1 MTIFQAII
9 IGIIQGLTEFLPV
22 SSSGHIEL
30 SKAILGVNL
39 DNNLEFSI
47 AVHVATVLSTLL
59 VFRKDIIDLFS
70 GFFSFKLND
79 QTHYVFKLLISA
91 IPVGIIGV
99 VFKDQIESLF
109 EGNLVVVGAMLLL
122 TAMLLALTRLIKP
135 KATKPIGYID
145 SIIIGLAQAV
155 AVMPGLSRS
164 GATISTGL
172 LIGKNRDEVARFS
185 FLMVIIPV
193 LGAAFLDIVK
203 GDISNVL
210 TAPVIAGFIA
220 AFISGFLACS
230 FMLRIVRK
238 GNLYWFAIYCALIG
252 IVALIFA

>member
-39 DNNLEFSI
+39 DHNLGFSI

-59 VFRKDIIDLFS
+59 VFRKDIIDLLT
-70 GFFSFKLND
+70 GFFNFKLNY

-91 IPVGIIGV
+91 IPVGIVGV
-99 VFKDQIESLF
+99 LFKDQIESLF
-109 EGNLVVVGAMLLL
+109 EGNLVVVGAMLLV

-145 SIIIGLAQAV
+145 SIIIGIAQAA

-210 TAPVIAGFIA
+210 TAPIIAGFIA

-238 GNLYWFAIYCALIG
+238 GNLYWFAIYCAIMG

>member
-1 MTIFQAII
+1 MTIFEAII

-30 SKAILGVNL
+30 SKALLGVQL
-39 DNNLEFSI
+39 ENNLEFSI

-59 VFRKDIIDLFS
+59 VFRKEIIDLFS
-70 GFFSFKLND
+70 GFFSFKLNS

-91 IPVGIIGV
+91 VPVGIIGV
-99 VFKDQIESLF
+99 LFKDQIETLF
-109 EGNLVVVGAMLLL
+109 EGNLLVVGSMLLV
-122 TAMLLALTRLIKP
+122 TAILLALTRVVKP
-135 KATKPIGYID
+135 KNTKPVGYFD
-145 SIIIGLAQAV
+145 SVVIGLAQAV

-172 LIGKNRDEVARFS
+172 LLGKDRDEVARFS

-193 LGAAFLDIVK
+193 LGAAFLDIIK
-203 GDISNVL
+203 GDISNTI
-210 TAPVIAGFIA
+210 TAPVVAGFVA
-220 AFISGFLACS
+220 AFVSGFLACS

-238 GNLYWFAIYCALIG
+238 GNLYWFALYCALVG
-252 IVALIFA
+252 IVALFLA

>member
-59 VFRKDIIDLFS
+59 VFRKEIIDLFS
-70 GFFSFKLND
+70 GFLSFRLNV

-91 IPVGIIGV
+91 IPVGVIGV
-99 VFKDQIESLF
+99 LFKDQIESLF
-109 EGNLVVVGAMLLL
+109 EGNLVVVGVMLLV
-122 TAMLLALTRLIKP
+122 TAMLLVLTRLVKP
-135 KATKPIGYID
+135 KHSKPIGYID
-145 SIIIGLAQAV
+145 SIIIGFAQAV

-164 GATISTGL
+164 GTTISTGL
-172 LIGKNRDEVARFS
+172 LLGKNRDEVARFS

-193 LGAAFLDIVK
+193 LGAAFLDILK
-203 GDISNVL
+203 GDISNIIS
-210 TAPVIAGFIA
+210 APVVAGFIA

-238 GNLYWFAIYCALIG
+238 GNLYWFALYCALVG
-252 IVALIFA
+252 IVALFLA

>member
-1 MTIFQAII
+1 MSIFEAII

-30 SKAILGVNL
+30 SKAILGVQL
-39 DNNLEFSI
+39 ENNLEFSI
-47 AVHVATVLSTLL
+47 AVHVATVLSTLF
-59 VFRKDIIDLFS
+59 VFRKEMIDLFS
-70 GFFSFKLND
+70 GFFSFKLNS

-91 IPVGIIGV
+91 VPVGIVGV
-99 VFKDQIESLF
+99 LFKDQIEALF
-109 EGNLVVVGAMLLL
+109 EGNLLVVGSMLLV
-122 TAMLLALTRLIKP
+122 TAILLALTRIIQP
-135 KATKPIGYID
+135 SNTKPVGYFD
-145 SIIIGLAQAV
+145 SIVIGLAQAV

-172 LIGKNRDEVARFS
+172 LLGKNRDEVARFS

-193 LGAAFLDIVK
+193 LGAAFLDIIK
-203 GDISNVL
+203 GDITHIL
-210 TAPVIAGFIA
+210 TAPIVAGFIA
-220 AFISGFLACS
+220 AFVSGFLACS

-238 GNLYWFAIYCALIG
+238 GNLYWFALYCALIG

>member
-30 SKAILGVNL
+30 SRAVLGVNP

-59 VFRKDIIDLFS
+59 VFRKEIIDLFS
-70 GFFSFKLND
+70 GFFSFKLNV

-91 IPVGIIGV
+91 IPVGVIGV
-99 VFKDQIESLF
+99 LFKDQIESLF
-109 EGNLVVVGAMLLL
+109 EGNLVVVGVMLLV
-122 TAMLLALTRLIKP
+122 TAMLLVLTRLVKP
-135 KATKPIGYID
+135 KHSKPIGYID
-145 SIIIGLAQAV
+145 SIIIGFAQAV

-164 GATISTGL
+164 GTTISTGL
-172 LIGKNRDEVARFS
+172 LLGKNRDEVARFS

-193 LGAAFLDIVK
+193 LGAVLLDILK
-203 GDISNVL
+203 GDILNIIS
-210 TAPVIAGFIA
+210 APVVAGFIA

-238 GNLYWFAIYCALIG
+238 GNLYWFALYCTLVG
-252 IVALIFA
+252 IVALFLA

>member
-1 MTIFQAII
+1 MTIFEAII

-30 SKAILGVNL
+30 SKALLGVQL
-39 DNNLEFSI
+39 ENNLEFSI

-59 VFRKDIIDLFS
+59 VFRKEIIDLFS
-70 GFFSFKLND
+70 GFFSFKLNS

-91 IPVGIIGV
+91 VPVGIIGV
-99 VFKDQIESLF
+99 LFKDQIETLF
-109 EGNLVVVGAMLLL
+109 EGNLLVVGSMLLV
-122 TAMLLALTRLIKP
+122 TAILLALTRIVKP
-135 KATKPIGYID
+135 KNTKPVGYFD
-145 SIIIGLAQAV
+145 SFVIGLAQAV

-172 LIGKNRDEVARFS
+172 LLGKDRDEVARFS

-193 LGAAFLDIVK
+193 LGAAFLDIIK
-203 GDISNVL
+203 GDITNIL
-210 TAPVIAGFIA
+210 TVPVVAGFIA
-220 AFISGFLACS
+220 AFVSGFLACS

-238 GNLYWFAIYCALIG
+238 GNLYWFALYCALIG

>member
-1 MTIFQAII
+1 MTIFEAII

-30 SKAILGVNL
+30 SKALLGVQL
-39 DNNLEFSI
+39 ENNLEFSI

-59 VFRKDIIDLFS
+59 VFRKEIIDLFS
-70 GFFSFKLND
+70 GFFSFKLNS

-91 IPVGIIGV
+91 VPVGIVGV
-99 VFKDQIESLF
+99 FFKDRIETLF
-109 EGNLVVVGAMLLL
+109 EGNLLVVGSMLLV
-122 TAMLLALTRLIKP
+122 TAILLALTRVVKP
-135 KATKPIGYID
+135 KNTKPVGYFD
-145 SIIIGLAQAV
+145 SVVIGLAQAV

-172 LIGKNRDEVARFS
+172 LLGKDRDEVARFS

-193 LGAAFLDIVK
+193 LGAAFLDIIK
-203 GDISNVL
+203 GDISNTI
-210 TAPVIAGFIA
+210 TAPVVAGFVA
-220 AFISGFLACS
+220 AFVSGFLACS

-238 GNLYWFAIYCALIG
+238 GNLYWFALYCALVG
-252 IVALIFA
+252 IVALFLA

>member
-1 MTIFQAII
+1 MTIFEAII

-30 SKAILGVNL
+30 SKALLGVQL
-39 DNNLEFSI
+39 ENNLEFSI

-59 VFRKDIIDLFS
+59 VFRKEIIDLFS
-70 GFFSFKLND
+70 GFFSFKLNS

-91 IPVGIIGV
+91 VPVGIVGV
-99 VFKDQIESLF
+99 FFKDQIETLF
-109 EGNLVVVGAMLLL
+109 EGNLLVVGSMLLV
-122 TAMLLALTRLIKP
+122 TAILLALTRIVKP
-135 KATKPIGYID
+135 KNTKPVGYFD
-145 SIIIGLAQAV
+145 SVVIGLAQAV

-172 LIGKNRDEVARFS
+172 LLGKDRDEVARFS

-193 LGAAFLDIVK
+193 LGAAFLDIIK
-203 GDISNVL
+203 GDISNTI
-210 TAPVIAGFIA
+210 TAPVVAGFVA
-220 AFISGFLACS
+220 AFVSGFLACS

-238 GNLYWFAIYCALIG
+238 GNLYWFALYCALVG
-252 IVALIFA
+252 IVALFLA

>member
-59 VFRKDIIDLFS
+59 VFRKEIIDLFS

-79 QTHYVFKLLISA
+79 QTHFVFKLLISA
-91 IPVGIIGV
+91 IPVGVIGV
-99 VFKDQIESLF
+99 LFKDQVEFLF
-109 EGNLVVVGAMLLL
+109 EGNLAVVGLMLLV
-122 TAMLLALTRLIKP
+122 TAILLVLTRLVKP
-135 KATKPIGYID
+135 KTTKPIGYID
-145 SIIIGLAQAV
+145 SIIIGLAQAA

-164 GATISTGL
+164 GTTISTGL
-172 LIGKNRDEVARFS
+172 LLGKNRDEVARFS
-185 FLMVIIPV
+185 FIMVIIPV
-193 LGAAFLDIVK
+193 LGAAFLDIMK
-203 GDISNVL
+203 GDISNIISW
-210 TAPVIAGFIA
+210 PVIAGFIA
-220 AFISGFLACS
+220 AFVSGFLACS

-238 GNLYWFAIYCALIG
+238 GNLYWFALYCALVG
-252 IVALIFA
+252 IVALFLA

>member
-39 DNNLEFSI
+39 DNNLGFSI

-59 VFRKDIIDLFS
+59 VFRKEIIDLFT
-70 GFFSFKLND
+70 GFFSFKLNL

-91 IPVGIIGV
+91 IPVGVIGV
-99 VFKDQIESLF
+99 LFKDQIESLF
-109 EGNLVVVGAMLLL
+109 EGNLVVVGVMLLV
-122 TAMLLALTRLIKP
+122 TAMLLVLTRLVKP
-135 KATKPIGYID
+135 KHSKPIGYID
-145 SIIIGLAQAV
+145 SIIIGFAQAV

-164 GATISTGL
+164 GTTISTGL
-172 LIGKNRDEVARFS
+172 LLGKNRDEVARFS

-193 LGAAFLDIVK
+193 LGAAFLDILK
-203 GDISNVL
+203 GDISNIIS
-210 TAPVIAGFIA
+210 APVVAGFIA

-238 GNLYWFAIYCALIG
+238 GNLYWFALYCALVG
-252 IVALIFA
+252 IVALFLA

>member
-30 SKAILGVNL
+30 SKAILGVHL

-47 AVHVATVLSTLL
+47 AVHLATVLSTLL
-59 VFRKDIIDLFS
+59 VFRKEIVELVVGVFR
-70 GFFSFKLND
+70 FKLND
-79 QTHYVFKLLISA
+79 KTHFVLKLIVSA
-91 IPVGIIGV
+91 IPVGV
-99 VFKDQIESLF
+99 VGILFKDRIETLF
-109 EGNLVVVGAMLLL
+109 TGNLMVVGIMLLF
-122 TAMLLALTRLIKP
+122 TALLLALTRIVKIKQ
-135 KATKPIGYID
+135 TKPIGYID
-145 SIIIGLAQAV
+145 SLIIGLAQTV

-172 LIGKNRDEVARFS
+172 LLGKNRDEVAQFS

-193 LGAAFLDIVK
+193 IGAAFLDFVEGK
-203 GDISNVL
+203 TLNISSGYVF
-210 TAPVIAGFIA
+210 AGFLS

-230 FMLRIVRK
+230 FMLKLVRK
-238 GNLYWFAIYCALIG
+238 GNLYWFAIYCLTVGVTAIAL
-252 IVALIFA
+252 A

>member
-59 VFRKDIIDLFS
+59 VFRKEIIDLFS

-79 QTHYVFKLLISA
+79 QTHFVFKLLISA
-91 IPVGIIGV
+91 IPVGVIGV
-99 VFKDQIESLF
+99 LFKDQVEFLF
-109 EGNLVVVGAMLLL
+109 EGNLAVVGLMLLV
-122 TAMLLALTRLIKP
+122 TAILIVLTRLVMP
-135 KATKPIGYID
+135 KTTKPIGYID
-145 SIIIGLAQAV
+145 SIVIGLAQAA

-164 GATISTGL
+164 GTTISTGL
-172 LIGKNRDEVARFS
+172 LLGKNRDEVARFS

-193 LGAAFLDIVK
+193 LGAAFLDIMK
-203 GDISNVL
+203 GDISIIIS
-210 TAPVIAGFIA
+210 APVVAGFIA
-220 AFISGFLACS
+220 AFVSGFLACS

-238 GNLYWFAIYCALIG
+238 GNLYWFALYCALVG
-252 IVALIFA
+252 IVALFLA